1 MSSKAKRLSNQ
12 IIENK
17 NYNKYCAENSLLG
30 SIIITTAKLA
40 NKKESTAIKKFLEI
54 QSKLKQFDWKCAKDI
69 VDYFVDYYKVGKY
82 KESIVLVVD
91 SKNIY
96 TPLVTVLAKVEDE
109 DICLPL
115 SEDGMYNGILMH
127 ALGDKEDRF
136 IFERIYDVDDE

>member
-1 MSSKAKRLSNQ
+1 MSEQ

-40 NKKESTAIKKFLEI
+40 NKKESTAVKKFLEI
-54 QSKLKQFDWKCAKDI
+54 SKNLKKYDWKCAKDI
-69 VDYFVDYYKVGKY
+69 VDYFVDFYKIDKY

-96 TPLVTVLAKVEDE
+96 TPLVTVLAKVDED

-115 SEDGMYNGILMH
+115 SEDGSYNGILLH
-127 ALGDKEDRF
+127 ALGDKDDRF
-136 IFERIYDVDDE
+136 IFERIYDVD